1 MNTQFADLRR
11 LAARWQQEHGR
22 VANDATA
29 ANLRRLRILGPLIAA
44 LNGLQVVWL
53 LWQTL
58 RHPLSGALAQWNTA
72 QTVINLGCGLLM
84 LAMGTAAQSL
94 RHSHRSVRAQLLIAG
109 FVAVLLLTAI
119 LVVSIDQVVT
129 PNITPFYVAC
139 VLISLVVYLRPMLAA
154 GVYSSAMLLF
164 IFLIGW
170 FPTDPTQMM
179 LNQLNGFAICV
190 LAWGLSLAHWR
201 KFTMVRLQHEQLEKL
216 QSELQHKHKELE
228 RLTRLDGLTGLYN
241 RNTFVE
247 LTRRELQRA
256 QRQSSSTTIMLL
268 DLDHFKKV
276 NDTWGHPAGDAV
288 LRHVAALING
298 SIRSTDLAG
307 RLGGE
312 EFIILLPMTTVEAA
326 RKIAEK
332 IRARLEVSPAQWEKQ
347 AIPITASIGLSN
359 TSASANRDFD
369 SLYNEADRALYVA
382 KHRGRNQVI

>member
-1 MNTQFADLRR
+1 MNTQLADLRR
-11 LAARWQQEHGR
+11 LAARWQLEHGR

-29 ANLRRLRILGPLIAA
+29 ANLRRLRILGPLVACISGAEV
-44 LNGLQVVWL
+44 LWL

-58 RHPLSGALAQWNTA
+58 RHPLAGPLAQWNTA
-72 QTVINLGCGLLM
+72 QTITHLATGLLM
-84 LAMGTAAQSL
+84 LAIGGAAQSL
-94 RHSHRSVRAQLLIAG
+94 RHSHRSLRARLLILG
-109 FVAVLLLTAI
+109 FVGTLLMAAT

-129 PNITPFYVAC
+129 PNITPFYIAC
-139 VLISLVVYLRPMLAA
+139 VLVSLVVYLRPMLAA
-154 GVYSSAMLLF
+154 GVYASAMLVF

-201 KFTMVRLQHEQLEKL
+201 KFTTIRLQTEQLEKL
-216 QSELQHKHKELE
+216 QQELQHKHKELE

-256 QRQSSSTTIMLL
+256 QRQGSSTTIMLL

-312 EFIILLPMTTVEAA
+312 EFIILLPMTTAEAA

-332 IRARLEVSPAQWEKQ
+332 IRARLEASAAQWEKQ
-347 AIPITASIGLSN
+347 IIPITASIGLSN
-359 TSASANRDFD
+359 TSAAANRDFEN
-369 SLYNEADRALYVA
+369 LYNEADRALYVA